1 MKMLAMEY
9 FEKGYKVVVGSMFG
23 EYVEDCVEELMEL
36 EEYAHFESVDEEAKV
51 VYFYDSGD
59 YDE

>member
-1 MKMLAMEY
+1 MEY

-23 EYVEDCVEELMEL
+23 EYVEECVEELMEI
-36 EEYAHFESVDEEAKV
+36 EEYAHLESVDEEAKV